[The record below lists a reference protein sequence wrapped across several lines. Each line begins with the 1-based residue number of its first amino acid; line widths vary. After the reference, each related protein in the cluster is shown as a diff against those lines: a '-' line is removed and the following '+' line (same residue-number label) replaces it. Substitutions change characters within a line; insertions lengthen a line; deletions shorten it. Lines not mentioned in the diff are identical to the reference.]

1 VLVPL
6 IWFIVGLA
14 ALISGAELLVRYIS
28 KIALKLGIPKV
39 IIALTVVAFGTS
51 APELAVSVQASV
63 DGQTDLMLGNIV
75 GSNISNTLLILGLSA
90 LFIPLKVHKNIIR
103 ADAPIMIGI
112 TILLFIFSYN
122 GSLGFW
128 ECSLFLVLLTLYLI
142 FLARQRSNITIPEVE
157 KNTTDSGNMILN
169 VVLTIVGFV
178 LLITGA
184 RWLISSS
191 LIFAEM
197 AGVSELIIG
206 LTVVAI
212 GTSLPEIVISLVAAF
227 RGERDIA
234 VGNVVGSNIL
244 NILAVLGL
252 SGVFATDIIPIQQ
265 ALLEFDFPVLI
276 AASIA
281 CLPIFW
287 TGHKIVR
294 YEGAIFMICYFA
306 YIFYLFLSSTNSP
319 FVEVFINT
327 MLFFVL
333 PVAVIT
339 IVYHTISEWMWRRE
353 YVELF
358 KNKDKGKG

>member
-1 VLVPL
+1 ML
-6 IWFIVGLA
+6 IHLFWFIVGLA
-14 ALISGAELLVRYIS
+14 ALIFGAELLVRYIS
-28 KIALKLGIPKV
+28 KIALKLGISRL

-63 DGQTDLMLGNIV
+63 DGQTDLMLGNII

-90 LFIPLKVHKNIIR
+90 LFIPLKVHKKLVTS
-103 ADAPIMIGI
+103 DAPIMIGV
-112 TILLFIFSYN
+112 TILLFILSYN
-122 GSLGFW
+122 GILGFW
-128 ECSLFLVLLTLYLI
+128 ECLLLVALLVIYLV
-142 FLARQRSNITIPEVE
+142 FLARQKGHVPGADIE
-157 KNTTDSGNMILN
+157 TDNSETGNMGLN
-169 VVLTIVGFV
+169 VVLTLAGFV

-184 RWLISSS
+184 RWLISSA

-244 NILAVLGL
+244 NILAVLGF
-252 SGVFATDIIPIQQ
+252 SGIFASEVIPIQPS
-265 ALLEFDFPVLI
+265 LLAFDFPVLI
-276 AASIA
+276 AASLI
-281 CLPIFW
+281 CLPIFY

-294 YEGAIFMICYFA
+294 WEGGFFLLFYFA
-306 YIFYLFLSSTNSP
+306 YIFYLFLSSTKHQ
-319 FVEVFINT
+319 FLDLFINI

-333 PVAVIT
+333 PVAIIT
-339 IVYHTISEWMWRRE
+339 ILYHTFTEWTWRRK
-353 YVELF
+353 YVKIF
-358 KNKDKGKG
+358 SSKDDK